1 MTIDPAKT
9 KLAVEFKHDVPLMS
23 CAFDASGRFVIAGG
37 RDRSVVAIEVASGQK
52 KILAGHESW
61 VGIATRAAD
70 LVLTADYAGRV
81 VAWDC
86 SGDEPKSRW
95 TIDAHPSTIYGLAA
109 AIDGKTFATGDRE
122 GVVRVWRTADG
133 KQLHELPR
141 IEYPVYGVALHPDGK
156 RIVAADRKPEKPRV
170 KVWDLASGREQLSI
184 DVAELSGY
192 RRVEDIEW
200 GGIRALAVSPD
211 GAQIVA
217 CGRTGYDGQACAMIY
232 DAATGKLQRK
242 LAVALKGGFY
252 YSAKFHPQGFL
263 VTAGGDLGKGEFR
276 CWKPNADESLSN
288 VATSGPC
295 LGMDLHPSGEKIAV
309 AQAIGTKSYPESGA
323 LAVFEWSKQ

>member
-1 MTIDPAKT
+1 MTIDPAKS
-9 KLAVEFKHDVPLMS
+9 KLAAEFKHDVPLMS
-23 CAFDASGRFVIAGG
+23 CAFDMSGRYVIAGG
-37 RDRSVVAIEVASGQK
+37 RDRNVVAFEATTGRK
-52 KILAGHESW
+52 TILTGHESW

-86 SGDEPKSRW
+86 SGNGPESRW
-95 TIDAHPSTIYGLAA
+95 KIDAHPSTIYGLAA
-109 AIDGKTFATGDRE
+109 AVDGKTFATGDRE

-133 KQLHELPR
+133 KQLHELSR

-156 RIVAADRKPEKPRV
+156 RIVTADRQPQKPRI
-170 KVWDLASGREQLSI
+170 KVWDLASGTERLSI

-217 CGRTGYDGQACAMIY
+217 CGRTGYDGQACALSY
-232 DAATGKLQRK
+232 EASTGKLQRK
-242 LAVALKGGFY
+242 SAVALKGGFY
-252 YSAKFHPQGFL
+252 YSAKFHAEGFL

-276 CWKPNADESLSN
+276 CWKPNSDESLAHVS
-288 VATSGPC
+288 TSGPC
-295 LGMDLHPSGEKIAV
+295 LGMDIDSSGTKIAV
-309 AQAIGTKSYPESGA
+309 AQAIGSKTYPESGA
-323 LAVFEWSKQ
+323 LAVFEWSK